1 MFGKFINPKL
11 VYISYE
17 YGDVL
22 MVSKKS
28 GWYGI
33 FHRYLHFSMTNGRVS
48 YSTAMSHQ
56 SHISIPS
63 EKNIRSYFLIRR
75 KPSANSR
82 SNFSSLSFTTQS
94 YFLVINHRIPISI
107 EEIYHCIFVQL
118 SKYIAE
124 IPTYLLKICIFCYLL
139 YLS

>member
-1 MFGKFINPKL
+1 MGCFFTDGQPIPSMYSNSILVMFGKFINPKL

-56 SHISIPS
+56 SHISIPL
-63 EKNIRSYFLIRR
+63 E
-75 KPSANSR
+75 
-82 SNFSSLSFTTQS
+82 
-94 YFLVINHRIPISI
+94 
-107 EEIYHCIFVQL
+107 
-118 SKYIAE
+118 
-124 IPTYLLKICIFCYLL
+124 
-139 YLS
+139 